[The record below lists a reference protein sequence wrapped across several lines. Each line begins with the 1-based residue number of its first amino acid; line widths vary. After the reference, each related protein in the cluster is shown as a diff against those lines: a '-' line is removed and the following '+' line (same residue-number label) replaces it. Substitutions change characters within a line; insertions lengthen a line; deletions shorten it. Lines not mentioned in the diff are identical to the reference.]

1 MGWFR
6 SSSSDTA
13 TPVAQAPAPDAL
25 LTATKLAST
34 SQDPTGL
41 AARRRAMAS
50 ATTALQLF
58 VQGLRSPEAEERT
71 ESCRRFARWAQNA
84 FGLEAEALGA
94 EMRRSGSLSFVLR
107 LLYEP
112 DRTQQCVGLMLLG
125 NLTCSSF
132 DPKSPETCKL
142 VLKADVFSRVKQLI
156 FSSDEVSEPLLSI
169 VHLSSSQLLSSSS
182 SGCTV

>member
-13 TPVAQAPAPDAL
+13 TGIEQAPAPDAL

-34 SQDPTGL
+34 SQDPNGV

-50 ATTALQLF
+50 ATSALQLF
-58 VQGLRSPEAEERT
+58 VKGLRSPEAEERA
-71 ESCRRFARWAQNA
+71 EACLVIGRWVQNA

-94 EMRRSGSLSFVLR
+94 EMRRSGALSFVLR
-107 LLYEP
+107 LMYDA

-132 DPKSPETCKL
+132 DPKAAETCRL
-142 VLKADVFSRVKQLI
+142 VLKADVFSRVKQVGGSLLT
-156 FSSDEVSEPLLSI
+156 SSPPSPLSRMPSLTSP
-169 VHLSSSQLLSSSS
+169 
-182 SGCTV
+182 